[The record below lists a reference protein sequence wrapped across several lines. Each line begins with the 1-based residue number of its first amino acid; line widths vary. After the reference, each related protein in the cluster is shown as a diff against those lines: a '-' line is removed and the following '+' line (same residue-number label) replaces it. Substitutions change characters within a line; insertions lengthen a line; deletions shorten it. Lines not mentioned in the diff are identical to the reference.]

1 MQYKCKS
8 QEGSRQVLCVHRFSY
23 MYSLVHFSYRK
34 QYSIIEQCFQTAMML
49 IVFLFINSTPDSKH
63 FCYFFRWDFNMER
76 DDEWHTEIC
85 SQQCFWK
92 GHVCVQRSLCQKV
105 QTIPSDSLSR
115 RSDNENGLFKKAPA
129 IHASIYKS
137 SLWTVLSVKNLK

>member
-49 IVFLFINSTPDSKH
+49 IFFLFINSTPDSKH
-63 FCYFFRWDFNMER
+63 FCYFFDEISTWREMMNDTQRSAPSSVFGKGMCVFSVVYVKRYKLYPQILSLEGQTMKMDFLKRHLLFMLQFISLPYE
-76 DDEWHTEIC
+76 
-85 SQQCFWK
+85 QCF
-92 GHVCVQRSLCQKV
+92 L
-105 QTIPSDSLSR
+105 
-115 RSDNENGLFKKAPA
+115 
-129 IHASIYKS
+129 
-137 SLWTVLSVKNLK
+137 

>member
-23 MYSLVHFSYRK
+23 MYSLVHLSYRK

-49 IVFLFINSTPDSKH
+49 IFFLFINSTPDSKH
-63 FCYFFRWDFNMER
+63 FCYFF
-76 DDEWHTEIC
+76 DEISTWREMMNDT
-85 SQQCFWK
+85 
-92 GHVCVQRSLCQKV
+92 QRSA
-105 QTIPSDSLSR
+105 PSSVFGKGMCVFSVVYVKRYKLYPQILSR
-115 RSDNENGLFKKAPA
+115 RSDNEHGLFKKAPA